1 MTHTAAKSQSVAGVI
16 ARIFGAVGLALTL
29 MMAAV
34 TTSSPANA
42 QAVCLAHAELVKQLS
57 TKYAEEPMGI
67 GLANDGTVMQLFAS
81 KDGNTWTL
89 VRTLPDGTSCMMAG
103 GESWDEPTARVT
115 GRAS

>member
-1 MTHTAAKSQSVAGVI
+1 MTHTAANSQSVAGVI
-16 ARIFGAVGLALTL
+16 ARIFAAIGLAPTL

-34 TTSSPANA
+34 TLSSPANA
-42 QAVCLAHAELVKQLS
+42 QAVCLAHADLVKQLS
-57 TKYAEEPMGI
+57 TRYAEEPMGI
-67 GLANDGTVMQLFAS
+67 GLGNDGNVMQLFTS

-103 GESWDEPTARVT
+103 GEAWADTPTPVA

>member
-16 ARIFGAVGLALTL
+16 ARSFGAVGLALTL

-42 QAVCLAHAELVKQLS
+42 QTVCLSHAELVKQLS

-67 GLANDGTVMQLFAS
+67 GLASDGTVMQLFTS

-103 GESWDEPTARVT
+103 GEAWADAPTPVAGRV
-115 GRAS
+115 S

>member
-1 MTHTAAKSQSVAGVI
+1 MTHTAAKSQNVAGVI

-42 QAVCLAHAELVKQLS
+42 QAVCLAHGDLVKQLS

-67 GLANDGTVMQLFAS
+67 GLASDGTVMQLFTS
-81 KDGNTWTL
+81 EDGNTWTL

-103 GESWDEPTARVT
+103 GEAWADIPTPVAGRV
-115 GRAS
+115 S